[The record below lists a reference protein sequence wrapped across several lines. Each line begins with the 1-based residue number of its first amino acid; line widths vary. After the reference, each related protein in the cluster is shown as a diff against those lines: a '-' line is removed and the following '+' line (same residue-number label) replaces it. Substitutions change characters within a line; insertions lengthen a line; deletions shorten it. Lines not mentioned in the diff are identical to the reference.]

1 MKSLLSL
8 MAALALAGSLAA
20 CTAQSTA
27 QSVDQASS
35 ASQEPVS
42 SSSDSLSEASSTSAE
57 EDGWRTLNEEET
69 LELLDTLG
77 ASTINGDGKQITWAA
92 KTDDNRVGISFAK
105 DTLEN
110 DGPAARIGIYET
122 DNSKDYLIDKITT
135 DDGTRYRISFSK
147 IYIFSGPG
155 DNEPA
160 GYEAITEGA
169 TGIVIDVSEIEN
181 NSIELISFVP
191 EMEDYN
197 GNPEI
202 MPGVLYAG

>member
-27 QSVDQASS
+27 QSVDQTSS

-92 KTDDNRVGISFAK
+92 KTEDNRVGISFAK
-105 DTLEN
+105 DTFEK

-122 DNSKDYLIDKITT
+122 DASKDYLIEKITT
-135 DDGTRYRISFSK
+135 DDATRYRIYFSK
-147 IYIFSGPG
+147 IYVFPG
-155 DNEPA
+155 ENEAA
-160 GYEAITEGA
+160 GYETITEGA
-169 TGIVIDVSEIEN
+169 TGIIIDTAQISN
-181 NSIELISFVP
+181 DSIELVSFVP
-191 EMEDYN
+191 ETEEYN
-197 GNPEI
+197 GNSDI
-202 MPGVLYAG
+202 LPGALYAG

>member
-1 MKSLLSL
+1 MKPLLSFI
-8 MAALALAGSLAA
+8 AALALAGSLAA
-20 CTAQSTA
+20 CTAAGIAQSTG
-27 QSVDQASS
+27 QTSSVSKPA
-35 ASQEPVS
+35 VS
-42 SSSDSLSEASSTSAE
+42 SSSEAVLEASSTSVPD
-57 EDGWRTLNEEET
+57 DGWRTLDEKET
-69 LELLDTLG
+69 LELMDKLG
-77 ASTINGDGKQITWAA
+77 ASEINGDGKQTTWAA
-92 KTDDNRVGISFAK
+92 KTEDNRVGISFAK
-105 DTLEN
+105 DTFEK

>member
-1 MKSLLSL
+1 MKSLLSFI
-8 MAALALAGSLAA
+8 AAFVLVGSLAA
-20 CTAQSTA
+20 CTASNNA
-27 QSVDQASS
+27 QSATPASS
-35 ASQEPVS
+35 SQQTAS
-42 SSSDSLSEASSTSAE
+42 SSEAVSEASSVSIPD
-57 EDGWRTLNEEET
+57 DGWRALEQEEI
-69 LELLDTLG
+69 LALMDQLG
-77 ASTINGDGKQITWAA
+77 ASEINGDGKQTTWAA
-92 KTDDNRVGISFAK
+92 KKEDNRVGISFAK

-169 TGIVIDVSEIEN
+169 TGIVIDTAEIEN
-181 NSIELISFVP
+181 GSIELVAFEP
-191 EMEDYN
+191 DMDEYN
-197 GNPEI
+197 GNSEI
-202 MPGVLYAG
+202 LPGVLYAG

>member
-1 MKSLLSL
+1 MKSFLSFI
-8 MAALALAGSLAA
+8 AAFVLVGSLAA
-20 CTAQSTA
+20 CTASNNA
-27 QSVDQASS
+27 QSAAPASS
-35 ASQEPVS
+35 SQQTAS
-42 SSSDSLSEASSTSAE
+42 SSEAVSEASSVSIPD
-57 EDGWRTLNEEET
+57 DGWRALEQEEI
-69 LELLDTLG
+69 LALMDQLG
-77 ASTINGDGKQITWAA
+77 ASEINGDGKQTTWAA
-92 KTDDNRVGISFAK
+92 KKGDNRVGISFAK

-169 TGIVIDVSEIEN
+169 NGIVIDTAEIEN
-181 NSIELISFVP
+181 GSIELVAFEP
-191 EMEDYN
+191 DMDEYN
-197 GNPEI
+197 GNSEI
-202 MPGVLYAG
+202 LPGVLYAG

>member
-1 MKSLLSL
+1 MKSILSL

-27 QSVDQASS
+27 QSAAQASF

-42 SSSDSLSEASSTSAE
+42 SSSDSLSDASSSSSSE
-57 EDGWRTLNEEET
+57 EEWRTLNQEET

-77 ASTINGDGKQITWAA
+77 ASTINGDGTQITWAA
-92 KTDDNRVGISFAK
+92 KTDDNRVAISFAK

-110 DGPAARIGIYET
+110 DGPAARIGMYET
-122 DNSKDYLIDKITT
+122 DNSKNYLIDKITT

-155 DNEPA
+155 ENEPSR
-160 GYEAITEGA
+160 YEPITDGTTA
-169 TGIVIDVSEIEN
+169 VLIDVGDIGNEA
-181 NSIELISFVP
+181 IELIAFEP
-191 EMEDYN
+191 ETGGFND
-197 GNPEI
+197 NPQ
-202 MPGVLYAG
+202 MKPGVLYAG

>member
-77 ASTINGDGKQITWAA
+77 ASTINGDGKQTTWAA
-92 KTDDNRVGISFAK
+92 KTEDNRVGISFAK
-105 DTLEN
+105 DTFEK

-122 DNSKDYLIDKITT
+122 DASKDYLIEKITT
-135 DDGTRYRISFSK
+135 DDATRYRIYFSK
-147 IYIFSGPG
+147 IYVFPG
-155 DNEPA
+155 ENEAA
-160 GYEAITEGA
+160 GYETITEGA
-169 TGIVIDVSEIEN
+169 TGIIIDTAQISN
-181 NSIELISFVP
+181 DSIELVSFVP
-191 EMEDYN
+191 ETEEYN
-197 GNPEI
+197 GNSDI
-202 MPGVLYAG
+202 LPGVLYAG

>member
-35 ASQEPVS
+35 ASQDPVS

-57 EDGWRTLNEEET
+57 EDGWRTLNEDET

>member
-122 DNSKDYLIDKITT
+122 DASKDYLIEKITT
-135 DDGTRYRISFSK
+135 DDATRYRIYFSK
-147 IYIFSGPG
+147 IYVFPSE
-155 DNEPA
+155 NEPA
-160 GYEAITEGA
+160 GYETITEGA
-169 TGIVIDVSEIEN
+169 TGIIIDTAQISN
-181 NSIELISFVP
+181 DSIELVSFVP
-191 EMEDYN
+191 ETEEHN
-197 GNPEI
+197 GNSDI
-202 MPGVLYAG
+202 LPGVLYAG

>member
-110 DGPAARIGIYET
+110 DGPAARIDIYET

>member
-202 MPGVLYAG
+202 LPGVLYAG

>member
-160 GYEAITEGA
+160 GYAAITEGA

>member
-122 DNSKDYLIDKITT
+122 DASKDYLIEKITT
-135 DDGTRYRISFSK
+135 DDATRYRIYFSK
-147 IYIFSGPG
+147 IYVFPSEN
-155 DNEPA
+155 DPA
-160 GYEAITEGA
+160 GYETITEGA
-169 TGIVIDVSEIEN
+169 TGIIIDTAQISN
-181 NSIELISFVP
+181 DSIELVSFVP
-191 EMEDYN
+191 ETEEHN
-197 GNPEI
+197 GNSNI
-202 MPGVLYAG
+202 LPGVLYAG

>member
-1 MKSLLSL
+1 MKSLLSFI
-8 MAALALAGSLAA
+8 AAFVLVGSLAA
-20 CTAQSTA
+20 CTASNNA
-27 QSVDQASS
+27 QSAAPASS
-35 ASQEPVS
+35 SQQTAS
-42 SSSDSLSEASSTSAE
+42 SSEAVSEASSVSIP
-57 EDGWRTLNEEET
+57 DNGWRALEQEEI
-69 LELLDTLG
+69 LALMDQLG
-77 ASTINGDGKQITWAA
+77 ASEINGDGKQTTWAA

-122 DNSKDYLIDKITT
+122 DASKDYLIGKITT
-135 DDGTRYRISFSK
+135 DDETRYRIYFSK
-147 IYIFSGPG
+147 IYVFAEE
-155 DNEPA
+155 DEPS
-160 GYEAITEGA
+160 GYETITKGA

>member
-122 DNSKDYLIDKITT
+122 DASKDYLIEKITT
-135 DDGTRYRISFSK
+135 DDATRYRIYFSK
-147 IYIFSGPG
+147 IYVFPSE
-155 DNEPA
+155 NEPA
-160 GYEAITEGA
+160 GYETITEGA
-169 TGIVIDVSEIEN
+169 TGIIIDTAQISN
-181 NSIELISFVP
+181 DSIELVSFVP
-191 EMEDYN
+191 ETEEHN
-197 GNPEI
+197 GNSNI
-202 MPGVLYAG
+202 LPGVLYAG

>member
-1 MKSLLSL
+1 MKSLLSFI
-8 MAALALAGSLAA
+8 AAFVLVGSLAA
-20 CTAQSTA
+20 CTASNNA
-27 QSVDQASS
+27 QSAAPASS
-35 ASQEPVS
+35 SQQTAS
-42 SSSDSLSEASSTSAE
+42 SSEAVSEASSVSIPD
-57 EDGWRTLNEEET
+57 DGWRALEQEEI
-69 LELLDTLG
+69 LALMDQLG
-77 ASTINGDGKQITWAA
+77 ASEINGDGKQTTWAA
-92 KTDDNRVGISFAK
+92 KKEDNRVGISFAK

-169 TGIVIDVSEIEN
+169 TGIVIDTAEIEN
-181 NSIELISFVP
+181 GSIELVAFEP
-191 EMEDYN
+191 DMDEYN
-197 GNPEI
+197 GNSEI
-202 MPGVLYAG
+202 LPGVLYAG

>member
-1 MKSLLSL
+1 MKSLLSFI
-8 MAALALAGSLAA
+8 AAFVLVGSLAA
-20 CTAQSTA
+20 CTASNNA
-27 QSVDQASS
+27 QSAAPASS
-35 ASQEPVS
+35 SQQTAS
-42 SSSDSLSEASSTSAE
+42 SSEAVSEASSVSIPD
-57 EDGWRTLNEEET
+57 DGWRALEQEEI
-69 LELLDTLG
+69 LALMDQLG
-77 ASTINGDGKQITWAA
+77 ASEINGDGKQTTWAA
-92 KTDDNRVGISFAK
+92 KKEDNRVGISFAK

-169 TGIVIDVSEIEN
+169 TGIVIDTAEIEN
-181 NSIELISFVP
+181 GSIELVAFEP
-191 EMEDYN
+191 DMDEYN
-197 GNPEI
+197 GNSEI

>member
-1 MKSLLSL
+1 MKSLLSFI
-8 MAALALAGSLAA
+8 AAFFLVGSLAA
-20 CTAQSTA
+20 CTAANNA
-27 QSVDQASS
+27 QSAAPASS
-35 ASQEPVS
+35 SQQTAS
-42 SSSDSLSEASSTSAE
+42 SSEAVSEASRVSIPD
-57 EDGWRTLNEEET
+57 DGWRALEQEEI
-69 LELLDTLG
+69 LALMDQLG
-77 ASTINGDGKQITWAA
+77 ASEINGDGKQTTWAA
-92 KTDDNRVGISFAK
+92 KKEDNRVGISFAK

-169 TGIVIDVSEIEN
+169 TGIVIDTAEIEN
-181 NSIELISFVP
+181 GSIELVAFEP
-191 EMEDYN
+191 DMDEYN
-197 GNPEI
+197 GNSEI
-202 MPGVLYAG
+202 LPGVLYAG

>member
-1 MKSLLSL
+1 MKSLLSFI
-8 MAALALAGSLAA
+8 AAFVLVGSLAA
-20 CTAQSTA
+20 CTASNNA
-27 QSVDQASS
+27 QSATPASS
-35 ASQEPVS
+35 SQQTAS
-42 SSSDSLSEASSTSAE
+42 SSEAVSEASSVSIPD
-57 EDGWRTLNEEET
+57 DGWRALEQEEI
-69 LELLDTLG
+69 LALMDQLG
-77 ASTINGDGKQITWAA
+77 ASEINGDGKQTTWAA
-92 KTDDNRVGISFAK
+92 KKEDNRVGISFAK

-122 DNSKDYLIDKITT
+122 DASKDYLIGKITT
-135 DDGTRYRISFSK
+135 DDETRYRIYFSK
-147 IYIFSGPG
+147 IYVFAEE
-155 DNEPA
+155 DEPS
-160 GYEAITEGA
+160 GYETITEGA

>member
-191 EMEDYN
+191 KMEDYN

-202 MPGVLYAG
+202 LPGVLYAG

>member
-69 LELLDTLG
+69 LELMDKLG
-77 ASTINGDGKQITWAA
+77 ASEINGDGKQTTWAA
-92 KTDDNRVGISFAK
+92 KTEDNRVGISFAK
-105 DTLEN
+105 DTFEK

-122 DNSKDYLIDKITT
+122 DASKDYLIEKITT
-135 DDGTRYRISFSK
+135 DDATRYRIYFSK
-147 IYIFSGPG
+147 IYVFPG
-155 DNEPA
+155 ENEAA
-160 GYEAITEGA
+160 GYETITEGA
-169 TGIVIDVSEIEN
+169 TGIIIDTAQISN
-181 NSIELISFVP
+181 DSIELVSFVP
-191 EMEDYN
+191 ETEEYN
-197 GNPEI
+197 GNSDI
-202 MPGVLYAG
+202 LPGVLYAG

>member
-135 DDGTRYRISFSK
+135 DDGTCYRISFSK
-147 IYIFSGPG
+147 IYIFSGPD

>member
-122 DNSKDYLIDKITT
+122 DASKDYLIEKITT
-135 DDGTRYRISFSK
+135 DDATRYRIYFSK
-147 IYIFSGPG
+147 IYVFPG
-155 DNEPA
+155 ENEPA
-160 GYEAITEGA
+160 GYETITEGA
-169 TGIVIDVSEIEN
+169 TGIIIDTAQISN
-181 NSIELISFVP
+181 DSIELVSFVP
-191 EMEDYN
+191 ETEEHN
-197 GNPEI
+197 GNSNI
-202 MPGVLYAG
+202 LPGVLYAG

>member
-92 KTDDNRVGISFAK
+92 KTEDNRVGISFAK
-105 DTLEN
+105 DTFEK

-122 DNSKDYLIDKITT
+122 DASKDYLIEKITT
-135 DDGTRYRISFSK
+135 DDATRYRIYFSK
-147 IYIFSGPG
+147 IYVFPG
-155 DNEPA
+155 ENEAA
-160 GYEAITEGA
+160 GYETITEGA
-169 TGIVIDVSEIEN
+169 TGIIIDTAEISN
-181 NSIELISFVP
+181 DSIELVSFVP
-191 EMEDYN
+191 ETEEYN
-197 GNPEI
+197 GNSDI
-202 MPGVLYAG
+202 LPGVLYAG

>member
-1 MKSLLSL
+1 MKSLLSFI
-8 MAALALAGSLAA
+8 AAFVLVGSLAA
-20 CTAQSTA
+20 CTASNNA
-27 QSVDQASS
+27 QSATPASS
-35 ASQEPVS
+35 SQQTAS
-42 SSSDSLSEASSTSAE
+42 SSEAVSEASSVSIPD
-57 EDGWRTLNEEET
+57 DGWRALEQEEI
-69 LELLDTLG
+69 LALMDQLG
-77 ASTINGDGKQITWAA
+77 ASEINGDGKQTTWAA
-92 KTDDNRVGISFAK
+92 KKEDNRVGISFAK

-160 GYEAITEGA
+160 GYETITEGA
-169 TGIVIDVSEIEN
+169 TGIVIDTAEIEN
-181 NSIELISFVP
+181 GSIELVAFEP
-191 EMEDYN
+191 DMDEYN
-197 GNPEI
+197 GNSEI

>member
-57 EDGWRTLNEEET
+57 EDGWRTLNKEET

>member
-1 MKSLLSL
+1 MKSLLSFI
-8 MAALALAGSLAA
+8 AAFVLVGSLAA
-20 CTAQSTA
+20 CTASNNA
-27 QSVDQASS
+27 QSAAPASS
-35 ASQEPVS
+35 SQQTAS
-42 SSSDSLSEASSTSAE
+42 SSEAVSEASSVSIPD
-57 EDGWRTLNEEET
+57 DGWRALEQEEI
-69 LELLDTLG
+69 LALMDQLG
-77 ASTINGDGKQITWAA
+77 ASEINGDGKQTTWAA
-92 KTDDNRVGISFAK
+92 KKEDNRVGISFAK

-122 DNSKDYLIDKITT
+122 DASKDYLIGKITT
-135 DDGTRYRISFSK
+135 DDETRYRIYFSK
-147 IYIFSGPG
+147 IYVFAEEG
-155 DNEPA
+155 EPS
-160 GYEAITEGA
+160 GYETITEGA

>member
-69 LELLDTLG
+69 LELMDKLG
-77 ASTINGDGKQITWAA
+77 ASEINGDGKQTTWAA
-92 KTDDNRVGISFAK
+92 KTEDNRVGISFAK
-105 DTLEN
+105 DTFEK

-122 DNSKDYLIDKITT
+122 DASKDYLIEKITT
-135 DDGTRYRISFSK
+135 DDATRYRIYFSK
-147 IYIFSGPG
+147 IYVFPG
-155 DNEPA
+155 ENEA
-160 GYEAITEGA
+160 AWYETITEGA
-169 TGIVIDVSEIEN
+169 TGIIIDTAQISN
-181 NSIELISFVP
+181 DSIELVSFVP
-191 EMEDYN
+191 ETEEYN
-197 GNPEI
+197 GNSDI
-202 MPGVLYAG
+202 LPGVLYAG

>member
-69 LELLDTLG
+69 LELLETLG

>member
-57 EDGWRTLNEEET
+57 EDGWRTLDEKET
-69 LELLDTLG
+69 LELMDKLG
-77 ASTINGDGKQITWAA
+77 ASEINGDGKQTTWAA
-92 KTDDNRVGISFAK
+92 KTEDNRVGISFAK
-105 DTLEN
+105 DTFEK

-122 DNSKDYLIDKITT
+122 DASKDYLIEKITT
-135 DDGTRYRISFSK
+135 DDATRYRIYFSK
-147 IYIFSGPG
+147 IYVFPG
-155 DNEPA
+155 ENEPA
-160 GYEAITEGA
+160 GYETITEGA
-169 TGIVIDVSEIEN
+169 TGIIIDTAQISN
-181 NSIELISFVP
+181 DSIELVSFVP
-191 EMEDYN
+191 ETEEHN
-197 GNPEI
+197 GNSDI
-202 MPGVLYAG
+202 LPGVLYAG

>member
-1 MKSLLSL
+1 MKSLLSFI
-8 MAALALAGSLAA
+8 AAFVLVGSLAA
-20 CTAQSTA
+20 CTASNNA
-27 QSVDQASS
+27 QSATPASSSQQTASSSEAVSEASS
-35 ASQEPVS
+35 ASIP
-42 SSSDSLSEASSTSAE
+42 D
-57 EDGWRTLNEEET
+57 DGWRALEQEEI
-69 LELLDTLG
+69 LALMDQLG
-77 ASTINGDGKQITWAA
+77 ASEINGDGKQTTWAA
-92 KTDDNRVGISFAK
+92 KKEDNRVGISFAK

-160 GYEAITEGA
+160 GYETITEGA
-169 TGIVIDVSEIEN
+169 TGIVIDTAEIEN
-181 NSIELISFVP
+181 GSIELVAFEP
-191 EMEDYN
+191 DMDEYN
-197 GNPEI
+197 GNSEI

>member
-57 EDGWRTLNEEET
+57 EDGWRTLNEKET
-69 LELLDTLG
+69 LELMDKLG
-77 ASTINGDGKQITWAA
+77 ASEINGDGKQTTWAA

-122 DNSKDYLIDKITT
+122 DASKDYLIEKITT
-135 DDGTRYRISFSK
+135 DDATRYRIYFSK
-147 IYIFSGPG
+147 IYVFPG
-155 DNEPA
+155 ENEAA
-160 GYEAITEGA
+160 GYETITEGA
-169 TGIVIDVSEIEN
+169 TGIIIDTAQISN
-181 NSIELISFVP
+181 DSIELVSFVP
-191 EMEDYN
+191 ETEEYN
-197 GNPEI
+197 GNSDI
-202 MPGVLYAG
+202 LPGVLYAG

>member
-197 GNPEI
+197 GNPDI
-202 MPGVLYAG
+202 LPGVLYAG